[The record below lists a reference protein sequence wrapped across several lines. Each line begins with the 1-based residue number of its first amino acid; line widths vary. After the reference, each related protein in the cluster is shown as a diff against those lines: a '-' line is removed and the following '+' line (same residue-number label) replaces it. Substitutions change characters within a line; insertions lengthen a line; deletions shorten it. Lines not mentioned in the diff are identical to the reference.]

1 MTFLMGILN
10 KSLFKKCQKK
20 SRLLIYLETHF
31 NIHNFNES
39 YEQYIRAEPSSMR

>member
-1 MTFLMGILN
+1 MTFLMGILK
-10 KSLFKKCQKK
+10 KSLLNKCQNK

-39 YEQYIRAEPSSMR
+39 YEQYIRAEPNSMR